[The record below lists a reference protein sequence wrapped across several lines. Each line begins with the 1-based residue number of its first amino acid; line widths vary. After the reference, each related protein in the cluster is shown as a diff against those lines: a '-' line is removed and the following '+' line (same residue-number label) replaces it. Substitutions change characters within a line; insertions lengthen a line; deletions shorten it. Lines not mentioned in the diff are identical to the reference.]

1 MTPRRLKKSGVLKF
15 RIDAEFHASLK
26 RYCALTGQSMSV
38 VMRDLLERELVK
50 AHSSSRSTPSRHL
63 PH

>member
-1 MTPRRLKKSGVLKF
+1 MTPRRLKKTGVLKF
-15 RIDAEFHASLK
+15 RIDLETHASLK
-26 RYCALTGQSMSV
+26 RYCALTEQSMSV

-50 AHSSSRSTPSRHL
+50 APSSSWSPPSRHL